1 MSQNLSTLPLT
12 RRRFFKWLA
21 GLTLGAASTA
31 TYSRVLEPRWVDV
44 EQIPLAIPG
53 LPAQLVGKRIA
64 QLSDIHLSQYLSP
77 DRLLSAIDTVN
88 ALTPDWLFIT
98 GDYVG
103 DDAATAEG
111 LIEPLRRLQ
120 MPTFVSFGNHD
131 YWSDIYVVREKL
143 AATPVKMLRNE
154 ATQITDGLWFAGV
167 DDLWS
172 GRPDLKAAMRA
183 VPPNVTTLL
192 LAHEP
197 DFFDQVLRAD
207 APIAVQ
213 FSGHS
218 HGGQVRLPLLEA
230 GADGLHSYA
239 PILPRYGKRYPIGLR
254 KIGTRQVYTN
264 RGLGVWPVPF
274 RLNCRPEISLFT
286 LQPAL

>member
-1 MSQNLSTLPLT
+1 MSQNLSTLPLP

-21 GLTLGAASTA
+21 GLALGTASA
-31 TYSRVLEPRWVDV
+31 VTYSRVLEPRWVDV

-53 LPAQLVGKRIA
+53 LPQQLAGKRIA
-64 QLSDIHLSQYLSP
+64 QLSDIHLSQYFTP
-77 DRLLSAIDTVN
+77 ERLLSAVETVN
-88 ALTPDWLFIT
+88 ALAPDWLFIT

-103 DDAATAEG
+103 DDAESAEG

-154 ATQITDGLWFAGV
+154 ATPITDGLWLAGV

-172 GRPDLKAAMRA
+172 GRPDLKAAMRD
-183 VPPNVTTLL
+183 VPPHVTTLL

-197 DFFDQVLRAD
+197 DFFDQVLHAD

-218 HGGQVRLPLLEA
+218 HGGQVRLPRLEA
-230 GADGLHSYA
+230 GADGFHSYA

-254 KIGTRQVYTN
+254 KIGERQVYTN

-286 LQPAL
+286 LEPGA